1 MANKYSTKVTHLNT
15 GFNSGR
21 MFEVSIDGVKQV
33 GVFSADECGEKL
45 ACLLHIMGGVN
56 VSFKEVTS
64 KRK

>member
-15 GFNSGR
+15 GYNSGR
-21 MFEVSIDGVKQV
+21 MFEVYIDGVKQQ

-45 ACLLHIMGGVN
+45 ACLLHIMGGVKI
-56 VSFKEVTS
+56 SFKEVTP